1 MSYTCYTIKVELD
14 DDLRRLNFDRQPGAD
29 NGLSFAELESQI
41 RELFDIPAFTK
52 LRFTYVDCD
61 DDVVTMVSDRD
72 LRDASVSQ
80 GLNPLRMKVV
90 PLEQKKQRN
99 LLECTVEEEE
109 EEENTQVYNSR
120 ETAVD
125 VNQVHVG
132 ITCDGCHE
140 APLTG
145 PRYRSTIKENYDIC
159 QSCYVKTDHYAGE
172 YEVVDPPLPVDPVAE
187 AQASMEA
194 LALQR
199 IRHQGEIAIMRQQRY
214 WAEVHASLAAD
225 AARAGISFVG

>member
-1 MSYTCYTIKVELD
+1 MSYTCYTIKVPTQGIKVELD
-14 DDLRRLNFDRQPGAD
+14 DDLRRLNFDWQPGAD
-29 NGLSFAELESQI
+29 NGLSFAEMESQI

-61 DDVVTMVSDRD
+61 NDVVTMVSDRD

-90 PLEQKKQRN
+90 PLEQKN
-99 LLECTVEEEE
+99 E
-109 EEENTQVYNSR
+109 
-120 ETAVD
+120 
-125 VNQVHVG
+125 
-132 ITCDGCHE
+132 
-140 APLTG
+140 
-145 PRYRSTIKENYDIC
+145 ENYDLC
-159 QSCYVKTDHYAGE
+159 QSCYVQTGHHAGE

-199 IRHQGEIAIMRQQRY
+199 IQHQNEIATMHQMQCWAQANASIAAAAAMSKDRIQKIQRDMI
-214 WAEVHASLAAD
+214 AI
-225 AARAGISFVG
+225 AGWRL